1 MIISRT
7 PYRVSL
13 FGGGTDLPAWSNDHG
28 GEVIGF
34 AINRYCWISLRQLPP
49 FFEHKHRIVW
59 SEVETVKHW
68 HDVKHP
74 VVRAVMDIGG
84 LNCGVELHH
93 DGDLPARSGIGSSS
107 SFTVGL
113 LNALHAF
120 KGHHAEKDRLAREA
134 IHIEREVL
142 GENVG
147 SQDQIW
153 AAYGGLNHIEFRR
166 DGGFDVSP
174 VIVSD
179 ERRIELETS
188 LMLFFTGFSRFSS
201 EVAGR
206 VTANM
211 AARERH
217 LHAMKA
223 MVGEARAILHGK
235 SLVALGA
242 LLHESWKLKRDL
254 AEGVSTAEIDL
265 IYEAGRAAGAT
276 GGKLLGAGGG
286 GFMLFFVPQQA
297 QKAVRDRLSSL
308 VEVPFGIDY
317 AGSRISL
324 YEPQG
329 M

>member
-7 PYRVSL
+7 PYRVSI
-13 FGGGTDLPAWSNDHG
+13 FGGGTDFPQWTERHG
-28 GEVIGF
+28 GEVLGF
-34 AINRYCWISLRQLPP
+34 AINRYCWISLRRLPP

-59 SEVETVKHW
+59 SEVETVKKW
-68 HDVKHP
+68 DQVKHP
-74 VVRAVMDIGG
+74 VVRAIMDMGG
-84 LNCGVELHH
+84 INHGVELHH

-120 KGHHAEKDRLAREA
+120 KGHMVAKKTLAKEA

-153 AAYGGLNHIEFRR
+153 AAH
-166 DGGFDVSP
+166 GGFNRIVFDCKGGYEIHP
-174 VIVSD
+174 VIVST
-179 ERRIELETS
+179 EVTKNFL
-188 LMLFFTGFSRFSS
+188 LFFTGLSRYSS
-201 EVAGR
+201 EIAGK

-211 AARERH
+211 ASRERN
-217 LHAMKA
+217 LETMQA
-223 MVGEARAILHGK
+223 MVGEAMGFLQEDNLDEIGR
-235 SLVALGA
+235 

-265 IYEAGRAAGAT
+265 IYEAGRDAGAL

-286 GFMLFFVPQQA
+286 GFILFYVPQEA
-297 QKAVRDRLSSL
+297 QKAVRARLSTL
-308 VEVPFGIDY
+308 IEVSFEIDY

-324 YEPQG
+324 YEPNG